1 LDDDQQSSRGSRR
14 DRDARLRKLAPDYA
28 RDRVC
33 LIARAT
39 IVERG
44 PITSTCAA
52 DVSGDRPQ
60 KRRAAGLEASR
71 Q

>member
-1 LDDDQQSSRGSRR
+1 MMPRVRR
-14 DRDARLRKLAPDYA
+14 ETPLCPRRQRY
-28 RDRVC
+28 RFC

-52 DVSGDRPQ
+52 GVSGDRPQ

>member
-1 LDDDQQSSRGSRR
+1 MSDVTDE
-14 DRDARLRKLAPDYA
+14 PDIETA
-28 RDRVC
+28 S